1 MGVIKKTL
9 VMGGLMGAGLIWLTS
24 TKKGKEVRDQLL
36 DQSAEIYLSLKKKAV
51 KLDKRYNITKSQYIK
66 IAKES
71 MDEYFKKHPIPAAMK
86 GIIQNVVIS
95 QWETFKEEAQDKIDD
110 TRRAAKTVIK
120 KTAKRARKIRS

>member
-1 MGVIKKTL
+1 
-9 VMGGLMGAGLIWLTS
+9 MGAGLIWLTS